1 MGSRAVRERTG
12 HGRRSRSVTRSLSED
27 LPVGFEM
34 GNKSG
39 GGAGAGGDAPP
50 CRGRRWRERHRGR
63 RGSYRVRRW
72 RASSS
77 SSDALTPRGRSR
89 RKWPLGEQPV
99 RVQRIGGRSFS
110 SPVFGDL
117 TILSYDFLCRTP
129 ACDCSAPVAK
139 PVDLSSSRS
148 SMKFRC
154 EVSAAEQ
161 AGGLKSLYDEHRF
174 RLRARADPRRRPL
187 ARACPPTRARER
199 RRRR

>member
-1 MGSRAVRERTG
+1 
-12 HGRRSRSVTRSLSED
+12 
-27 LPVGFEM
+27 M

-99 RVQRIGGRSFS
+99 RVQRIGGGVFRALFLAISRFS
-110 SPVFGDL
+110 PMTFYAEHPRVIARHPLPNPSTCPRHVDEVGSW
-117 TILSYDFLCRTP
+117 LS
-129 ACDCSAPVAK
+129 
-139 PVDLSSSRS
+139 
-148 SMKFRC
+148 
-154 EVSAAEQ
+154 SAAEQ
-161 AGGLKSLYDEHRF
+161 GSGLKSLYDEHRF